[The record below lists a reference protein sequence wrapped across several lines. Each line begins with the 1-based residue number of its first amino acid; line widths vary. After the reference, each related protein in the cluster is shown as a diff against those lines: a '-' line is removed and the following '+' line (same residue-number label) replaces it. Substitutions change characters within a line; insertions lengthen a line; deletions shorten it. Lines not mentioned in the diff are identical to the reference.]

1 MAQIAFEGRLTADPQ
16 IKYGNDGKP
25 RASFTV
31 AENFRQQN
39 RQTQEWED
47 SGVTFHN
54 VTLFGRHA
62 ENPALVKGA
71 VVTIAG
77 TQKSRAYEKDGEKR
91 NWAETT
97 ANSFGVVPI
106 QQGQSTPRPSVQG
119 EGFGP
124 QQGYAA
130 PQQAPSQWGAGTG
143 GGSQWPAAAQPG
155 SGQQQGGFGPDY
167 RDPAPF

>member
-1 MAQIAFEGRLTADPQ
+1 MAQIAFEGRLTADPS

-31 AENFRQQN
+31 AENFRAQN

-91 NWAETT
+91 QWTETT

-106 QQGQSTPRPSVQG
+106 QQQGQSRPSPQG
-119 EGFGP
+119 EQWNNS
-124 QQGYAA
+124 QQYG
-130 PQQAPSQWGAGTG
+130 SGTG
-143 GGSQWPAAAQPG
+143 GGGQWPTTAQPG
-155 SGQQQGGFGPDY
+155 NGQQGGFDQP
-167 RDPAPF
+167 PF

>member
-1 MAQIAFEGRLTADPQ
+1 MAQISFEGRLTADPKIQ
-16 IKYGNDGKP
+16 YGNDGKP

-31 AENFRQQN
+31 AENFRAQN

-77 TQKSRAYEKDGEKR
+77 TQKSRAYDKDGEKR
-91 NWAETT
+91 QWTETT
-97 ANSFGVVPI
+97 SNSFGVVPI
-106 QQGQSTPRPSVQG
+106 QQGQSQPRPSVQG
-119 EGFGP
+119 EGFGA

-130 PQQAPSQWGAGTG
+130 PQQPAQQGFAQQGWPATAPAG
-143 GGSQWPAAAQPG
+143 GGQPN
-155 SGQQQGGFGPDY
+155 QGLT
-167 RDPAPF
+167 DPPF

>member
-31 AENFRQQN
+31 AENFRAQN

-91 NWAETT
+91 NWTETT

-106 QQGQSTPRPSVQG
+106 QQGQQSSPRPSTANAQG
-119 EGFGP
+119 EGWGA
-124 QQGYAA
+124 QNS
-130 PQQAPSQWGAGTG
+130 QAPVNNGQWGQGTSG
-143 GGSQWPAAAQPG
+143 GDSWGSQQPPAWN
-155 SGQQQGGFGPDY
+155 
-167 RDPAPF
+167 

>member
-1 MAQIAFEGRLTADPQ
+1 MANISFEGRLTADPE
-16 IKYGNDGKP
+16 IKFGQDGKP

-31 AENFRQQN
+31 AENFRQLN
-39 RQTQEWED
+39 RDTQQWED
-47 SGVTFHN
+47 SGVTFHR

-91 NWAETT
+91 NWTETT

-106 QQGQSTPRPSVQG
+106 GQRQSSPRPSPQG
-119 EGFGP
+119 EQWNNV
-124 QQGYAA
+124 QQYG
-130 PQQAPSQWGAGTG
+130 SGTG
-143 GGSQWPAAAQPG
+143 GGAQWPAAAQPG
-155 SGQQQGGFGPDY
+155 SGYDNQV
-167 RDPAPF
+167 PF

>member
-25 RASFTV
+25 RASFSV
-31 AENFRQQN
+31 AENFRQLN
-39 RQTQEWED
+39 RDTQQWED

-71 VVTIAG
+71 VVTISG

-91 NWAETT
+91 NWTETT

-106 QQGQSTPRPSVQG
+106 QQAQTQPRPSPQG
-119 EGFGP
+119 E
-124 QQGYAA
+124 
-130 PQQAPSQWGAGTG
+130 QWGAQNAQQYGSGAG
-143 GGSQWPAAAQPG
+143 GGGQWPTAAQPG
-155 SGQQQGGFGPDY
+155 SGYQAQQGFDG
-167 RDPAPF
+167 PAPF

>member
-16 IKYGNDGKP
+16 IKYSNDGKT

-31 AENFRQQN
+31 AENFRQLN
-39 RQTQEWED
+39 RDTQQWED

-91 NWAETT
+91 NWTETT

-106 QQGQSTPRPSVQG
+106 QQGQSSPRPSTANAQG
-119 EGFGP
+119 EGWGAQNSQSP
-124 QQGYAA
+124 VNNG
-130 PQQAPSQWGAGTG
+130 QWGHGTG
-143 GGSQWPAAAQPG
+143 GGYQQPAP
-155 SGQQQGGFGPDY
+155 QQGGFDQP
-167 RDPAPF
+167 PF

>member
-25 RASFTV
+25 RASFSV
-31 AENFRQQN
+31 AENFRQLN
-39 RQTQEWED
+39 RDTQQWED

-91 NWAETT
+91 NWTETT

-106 QQGQSTPRPSVQG
+106 QQGQSSPRPSPQG
-119 EGFGP
+119 EQWNNV
-124 QQGYAA
+124 QQYG
-130 PQQAPSQWGAGTG
+130 SGTG
-143 GGSQWPAAAQPG
+143 GGNQWPAAAQPG
-155 SGQQQGGFGPDY
+155 SGQQQWDQS
-167 RDPAPF
+167 PAQQGLDQPPF

>member
-77 TQKSRAYEKDGEKR
+77 TQKSRAYTDKNGEQKQ
-91 NWAETT
+91 WTETT

-106 QQGQSTPRPSVQG
+106 QQGQSQPPRHANAQG
-119 EGFGP
+119 EG
-124 QQGYAA
+124 
-130 PQQAPSQWGAGTG
+130 WGAQNAQQYGSGTG
-143 GGSQWPAAAQPG
+143 GGGQWPTAAQPG
-155 SGQQQGGFGPDY
+155 SGYQAAPQQQGFDQP
-167 RDPAPF
+167 PF

>member
-1 MAQIAFEGRLTADPQ
+1 MAHISFEGRLTADPS
-16 IKYGNDGKP
+16 IKYGTDGKP

-31 AENFRQQN
+31 AENFRAQN

-77 TQKSRAYEKDGEKR
+77 TQKSRAYTDRNGEHKQ
-91 NWAETT
+91 WTETT

-106 QQGQSTPRPSVQG
+106 QQQSSPRPSPQG
-119 EGFGP
+119 EQWNNA
-124 QQGYAA
+124 QQYG
-130 PQQAPSQWGAGTG
+130 SGTG
-143 GGSQWPAAAQPG
+143 GGNQWPTAAQPG
-155 SGQQQGGFGPDY
+155 SGQQQWDQS
-167 RDPAPF
+167 PAQQGLDQPPF

>member
-1 MAQIAFEGRLTADPQ
+1 MAQIAFEGRLTADPKIQ
-16 IKYGNDGKP
+16 YGNDGKP

-31 AENFRQQN
+31 AENFRQLN
-39 RQTQEWED
+39 RDTQQWED

-91 NWAETT
+91 NWTETT

-106 QQGQSTPRPSVQG
+106 QQGQSSPRPSPQG
-119 EGFGP
+119 E
-124 QQGYAA
+124 
-130 PQQAPSQWGAGTG
+130 QWGAQNTASPVNNGQWGHGTG
-143 GGSQWPAAAQPG
+143 GGDSWGSQQPPAWN
-155 SGQQQGGFGPDY
+155 
-167 RDPAPF
+167 

>member
-1 MAQIAFEGRLTADPQ
+1 MAQISFEGRITADPE
-16 IKYGNDGKP
+16 IKFGQDGKP
-25 RASFTV
+25 RASFSV
-31 AENFRQQN
+31 AENFRQLN
-39 RQTQEWED
+39 RDTQQWED
-47 SGVTFHN
+47 SGVTFHR

-91 NWAETT
+91 NWTETT

-106 QQGQSTPRPSVQG
+106 QQAQTQPRPSPQG
-119 EGFGP
+119 EQWNNA
-124 QQGYAA
+124 QQYG
-130 PQQAPSQWGAGTG
+130 SGTG
-143 GGSQWPAAAQPG
+143 GGNQWPTAAQPG

>member
-31 AENFRQQN
+31 AENFRQLN
-39 RQTQEWED
+39 RDTQQWED

-91 NWAETT
+91 NWTETT

-106 QQGQSTPRPSVQG
+106 QQGQSSPRTSTANAQG
-119 EGFGP
+119 EG
-124 QQGYAA
+124 
-130 PQQAPSQWGAGTG
+130 WGAQNAQQYGSGTG
-143 GGSQWPAAAQPG
+143 GGAQWPPAAQPG
-155 SGQQQGGFGPDY
+155 SGYQAAPQQQGFDQP
-167 RDPAPF
+167 PF

>member
-1 MAQIAFEGRLTADPQ
+1 MAQISFEGRLTADPQ

-31 AENFRQQN
+31 AENFRQLN
-39 RQTQEWED
+39 RDTQQWED

-77 TQKSRAYEKDGEKR
+77 TQKSRKYTNQSGEEKQ
-91 NWAETT
+91 WTETT

-106 QQGQSTPRPSVQG
+106 QQQSSPRPATANAQG
-119 EGFGP
+119 EGWGAQNSQSP
-124 QQGYAA
+124 VNNG
-130 PQQAPSQWGAGTG
+130 QWGHGTG
-143 GGSQWPAAAQPG
+143 GGYQQPAP
-155 SGQQQGGFGPDY
+155 QQGGFDQP
-167 RDPAPF
+167 PF

>member
-1 MAQIAFEGRLTADPQ
+1 MAQISFEGRLTADPQ

-31 AENFRQQN
+31 AENFRQLN
-39 RQTQEWED
+39 RDTQQWED

-91 NWAETT
+91 NWTETT

-106 QQGQSTPRPSVQG
+106 QQGQSSPRPATANAKG
-119 EGFGP
+119 EGWGAQNSQSP
-124 QQGYAA
+124 VNNG
-130 PQQAPSQWGAGTG
+130 QWGHGTG
-143 GGSQWPAAAQPG
+143 GGYQQPAP
-155 SGQQQGGFGPDY
+155 QQGGFDQP
-167 RDPAPF
+167 PF

>member
-1 MAQIAFEGRLTADPQ
+1 MAQIAFEGRLTADPE

-31 AENFRQQN
+31 AENFRALDKNTNQ
-39 RQTQEWED
+39 WED
-47 SGVTFHN
+47 SGVTFHR

-77 TQKSRAYEKDGEKR
+77 TQKSRAYTDKNGEQKQ
-91 NWAETT
+91 WTETT

-106 QQGQSTPRPSVQG
+106 QRADQPRPSAQG
-119 EGFGP
+119 EGWGGQQGYQAPPQQPAP
-124 QQGYAA
+124 QQGGW
-130 PQQAPSQWGAGTG
+130 PQT
-143 GGSQWPAAAQPG
+143 AQPG
-155 SGQQQGGFGPDY
+155 QGFDGP
-167 RDPAPF
+167 PF

>member
-25 RASFTV
+25 RASFSV
-31 AENFRQQN
+31 AENFRQLN
-39 RQTQEWED
+39 RDTQQWED

-71 VVTIAG
+71 VVTISG

-91 NWAETT
+91 NWTETT

-106 QQGQSTPRPSVQG
+106 QQAQTQPRPSPQG
-119 EGFGP
+119 E
-124 QQGYAA
+124 
-130 PQQAPSQWGAGTG
+130 QWGAQNAQQYGSGTSG
-143 GGSQWPAAAQPG
+143 GGQWPAAAQPG
-155 SGQQQGGFGPDY
+155 SGQQQWDQS
-167 RDPAPF
+167 PAQQGLDQPPF

>member
-1 MAQIAFEGRLTADPQ
+1 MAQISFEGRLTADPKIQ
-16 IKYGNDGKP
+16 YGNDGKP

-31 AENFRQQN
+31 AENFRAQN

-91 NWAETT
+91 QWTETT
-97 ANSFGVVPI
+97 TNSFGVVPI
-106 QQGQSTPRPSVQG
+106 QSSSTPRPSPQG
-119 EGFGP
+119 EGFGG
-124 QQGYAA
+124 QQGYGA
-130 PQQAPSQWGAGTG
+130 PQQQGA
-143 GGSQWPAAAQPG
+143 WPAAAQPG
-155 SGQQQGGFGPDY
+155 QGYAAQGGGVDDFSRP
-167 RDPAPF
+167 PF

>member
-1 MAQIAFEGRLTADPQ
+1 MAQISFEGRLTADPQ

-31 AENFRQQN
+31 AENFRQLN
-39 RQTQEWED
+39 RDTQQWED

-62 ENPALVKGA
+62 ENPALIKGA

-91 NWAETT
+91 NWTETT

-106 QQGQSTPRPSVQG
+106 QQGQSSPRPSTANAQG
-119 EGFGP
+119 EGWGAQNSQSP
-124 QQGYAA
+124 VNNG
-130 PQQAPSQWGAGTG
+130 QWGHGTG
-143 GGSQWPAAAQPG
+143 GGYQQPAP
-155 SGQQQGGFGPDY
+155 QQGGFDQP
-167 RDPAPF
+167 PF

>member
-31 AENFRQQN
+31 AENFRAQN

-77 TQKSRAYEKDGEKR
+77 TQKSRKYTNQSGEEKQ
-91 NWAETT
+91 WTETT

-106 QQGQSTPRPSVQG
+106 GQQSSPRPSPQG
-119 EGFGP
+119 EQWNNV
-124 QQGYAA
+124 QQYG
-130 PQQAPSQWGAGTG
+130 SGTG
-143 GGSQWPAAAQPG
+143 GGAQWPAAAQPG
-155 SGQQQGGFGPDY
+155 SGYQAAPQQQGFPA
-167 RDPAPF
+167 DPPF